1 MFCSSYPI
9 KMAVM
14 KGLMVSVACGCACSA
29 AAPLVRSLYALHV
42 LRQRLNALNLTI
54 EQKRRITNLVRRER
68 LQYYMNQ
75 RELNQILTDKQK
87 ATLLQWRKERQG
99 NKTDS
104 TTSLN

>member
-1 MFCSSYPI
+1 MKSFLL
-9 KMAVM
+9 AVLV
-14 KGLMVSVACGCACSA
+14 GITISA
-29 AAPLVRSLYALHV
+29 TAQRIPRLNDVQE

-87 ATLLQWRKERQG
+87 AMLLQWRKERQG

>member
-1 MFCSSYPI
+1 MKSFLL
-9 KMAVM
+9 AVLLGITISATAQQM
-14 KGLMVSVACGCACSA
+14 GGIREVQDLSRSA
-29 AAPLVRSLYALHV
+29 AG
-42 LRQRLNALNLTI
+42 RLNTLQLTI
-54 EQKRRITNLVRRER
+54 EQKRRITNLIRRER

-87 ATLLQWRKERQG
+87 AMLIHWRKARKG

>member
-1 MFCSSYPI
+1 MKSFLL
-9 KMAVM
+9 AVLL
-14 KGLMVSVACGCACSA
+14 GITISA
-29 AAPLVRSLYALHV
+29 TAQRIPRLNDVQD

-54 EQKRRITNLVRRER
+54 EQKRRITNLIRRER

-87 ATLLQWRKERQG
+87 AMLLQWRKERTG

-104 TTSLN
+104 TTSFN

>member
-1 MFCSSYPI
+1 MKSFLL
-9 KMAVM
+9 AVLL
-14 KGLMVSVACGCACSA
+14 GLTISA
-29 AAPLVRSLYALHV
+29 TAQRIPRLNDVQD

-54 EQKRRITNLVRRER
+54 EQKRRITNLIRRER

-87 ATLLQWRKERQG
+87 AMLLQWRKERQG

>member
-1 MFCSSYPI
+1 MKSFLL
-9 KMAVM
+9 AV
-14 KGLMVSVACGCACSA
+14 LLWITISA
-29 AAPLVRSLYALHV
+29 TAQQVGGIREV
-42 LRQRLNALNLTI
+42 QDLRQRLNTLQLTI
-54 EQKRRITNLVRRER
+54 EQKRRITNLIRRER

-87 ATLLQWRKERQG
+87 AMLIQWRKARKG

>member
-1 MFCSSYPI
+1 MKSFLL
-9 KMAVM
+9 AVLL
-14 KGLMVSVACGCACSA
+14 GITISA
-29 AAPLVRSLYALHV
+29 TAQRIPRLNDVQE

-87 ATLLQWRKERQG
+87 AMLLQWRKERQG

>member
-1 MFCSSYPI
+1 MKSFLL
-9 KMAVM
+9 AVLL
-14 KGLMVSVACGCACSA
+14 GLTISA
-29 AAPLVRSLYALHV
+29 TAQRIPRLNDVQD

-54 EQKRRITNLVRRER
+54 EQKRRITNLIRRER

-75 RELNQILTDKQK
+75 REMNQILTDKQK
-87 ATLLQWRKERQG
+87 AMLLQWRKERQG

>member
-1 MFCSSYPI
+1 MKSFLL
-9 KMAVM
+9 AVLL
-14 KGLMVSVACGCACSA
+14 GITISA
-29 AAPLVRSLYALHV
+29 TAQRIPRLNDVQE

-54 EQKRRITNLVRRER
+54 EQKRRITNLIRRER

-87 ATLLQWRKERQG
+87 VMLLQWRKEQQG

-104 TTSLN
+104 TAGLH

>member
-1 MFCSSYPI
+1 MKSFLL
-9 KMAVM
+9 AVLL
-14 KGLMVSVACGCACSA
+14 GITISA
-29 AAPLVRSLYALHV
+29 TAQQVGGIREV
-42 LRQRLNALNLTI
+42 QDLRQRLNTLQLTI
-54 EQKRRITNLVRRER
+54 EQKRRITNLIRRER

-87 ATLLQWRKERQG
+87 AMLIQWRKTRKG

>member
-1 MFCSSYPI
+1 MKSFLL
-9 KMAVM
+9 AVLL
-14 KGLMVSVACGCACSA
+14 GITISA
-29 AAPLVRSLYALHV
+29 TAQQMGGIREVQD
-42 LRQRLNALNLTI
+42 LRQRLNTLQLTI
-54 EQKRRITNLVRRER
+54 EQKRRITNLIRRER

-87 ATLLQWRKERQG
+87 AMLIQWRKARKG